1 MNVARLRAGELLA
14 GIGGIGLL
22 VILFFD
28 WFGLEGGKF
37 IKLEGQG
44 VTGGVSINPAFAE
57 RFGQSGWD
65 GLGWFAILLVLIAA
79 GAAIALVVATLLREP
94 VAWAVAAA
102 SMTTFTGLFAFCAV
116 VISLLSQPD
125 LGFGLPNQ
133 LVSVKGAA
141 YVGLLFTALIPLG
154 GWITLADERT
164 EASYSAPPDVEAR
177 PAPPA
182 TAPPPARGASG
193 GHVAD

>member
-22 VILFFD
+22 VSLFFD
-28 WFGLEGGKF
+28 WFGLEGGKSV
-37 IKLEGQG
+37 KLTGFG
-44 VTGGVSINPAFAE
+44 VTGSVSINPAFVAG
-57 RFGQSGWD
+57 FGQSGWD
-65 GLGWFAILLVLIAA
+65 GLGWFAILLVVIAA

-102 SMTTFTGLFAFCAV
+102 AITTFAGLFAFCAV

-125 LGFGLPNQ
+125 LGLGLPNQ
-133 LVSVKGAA
+133 YVSIKGAA
-141 YVGLLFTALIPLG
+141 YVGLLLTALIPLG

-164 EASYSAPPDVEAR
+164 EASYSAPPDIEAR

-182 TAPPPARGASG
+182 TTPPPAEVGPQA
-193 GHVAD
+193 